1 MVKNVKELNG
11 SDNWL
16 KEELKREERISA
28 WDFDEGKEVR
38 AEHALDCDARKLAG
52 EHHFDHIRGKDM
64 LADRN
69 RGSDFTWMMITIGLI
84 VVSVWVNIALDLN
97 NFIAPVILFLA
108 VNPGIFLWL
117 FIVKKFPSAG
127 YFKLAVFIAIL
138 FEIVAIYTDRVAM
151 FRLFSIFRR

>member
-16 KEELKREERISA
+16 QEELKREERISA

-38 AEHALDCDARKLAG
+38 AEHALDCDVRKVAD
-52 EHHFDHIRGKDM
+52 EHHFDHVRGRDA

-69 RGSDFTWMMITIGLI
+69 KGSDFTWLIITMALI
-84 VVSVWVNIALDLN
+84 VLSVWINIALNLD
-97 NFIAPVILFLA
+97 NFLAPVVLFLA

-117 FIVKKFPSAG
+117 FVMKKFPSAG
-127 YFKLAVFIAIL
+127 YFKLAVFIAIIL
-138 FEIVAIYTDRVAM
+138 EIVAIYSDRVAM